1 MNITDAICSLKA
13 DHRDFLL
20 LFRDLENA
28 VATADQPNLQRTWAE
43 FERRLA
49 GHIDAE
55 EKYLLP
61 CLRRAHPDEVR
72 HILNDHVRFRGLLLE
87 LGVRCDL
94 HMLRQ
99 TEATELLSLLGSH
112 AALEDETVYKWAE
125 AELDEHHRES
135 LFASLRPIST

>member
-72 HILNDHVRFRGLLLE
+72 
-87 LGVRCDL
+87 
-94 HMLRQ
+94 
-99 TEATELLSLLGSH
+99 
-112 AALEDETVYKWAE
+112 LEDETVYKWAE